1 MSLTGQL
8 DVDVSDDAV
17 SFSFTVTNDGDDPVD
32 LQFSNAQTHDVVV
45 VEDGDTEIWSF
56 AEGRMFAQM
65 LQSTTVDADGSVR
78 YECSWDDP
86 EPGSYT
92 ATAFLAANNA
102 DCEDSAEFTV

>member
-1 MSLTGQL
+1 MTLTGQL
-8 DVDVSDDAV
+8 DVDASADEV
-17 SFSFTVTNDGDDPVD
+17 SFSFTVTNDDLDSVD
-32 LQFSNAQTHDVVV
+32 LQFSNAQTHDVLV

-65 LQSTTVDADGSVR
+65 LQSTTLDAGESVT
-78 YECSWDDP
+78 YDCAWDDP

-102 DCEDSAEFTV
+102 DCEASAEFSV

>member
-8 DVDVSDDAV
+8 DVDQSADEVA
-17 SFSFTVTNDGDDPVD
+17 FTFTVTNDDPDPVD
-32 LQFSNAQTHDVVV
+32 LQFSNAQTHDVIV

-65 LQSTTVDADGSVR
+65 LQSTTLDAGESVS
-78 YECSWDDP
+78 YDCAWNDP

-102 DCEDSAEFTV
+102 DCEASAEFSV